1 MKMNKEFILKNL
13 MGIICA
19 VIILALFLPFMSVK
33 AEVSVGGFGGGSADQ
48 SMNGFSLVTDGGIF
62 GFAFILCLVAVAAS
76 CYIPQLKPFR
86 KIISA
91 IGSVAGI
98 VCLFIAPGSA
108 ASPVNAAAGGAT
120 AGTGVSAKVE
130 LNYLIGFWIIL
141 MLMLALIAMSVIQFL
156 GLKGNKVFDAVN
168 SVEDENG
175 TTGVSLPSIN
185 ADGIKSAIGSVNAD
199 SIKNMAQNAA
209 GSIAGAAGN
218 LKDKASQVAAN
229 MQNHSSTASAKK
241 EDPKAIIEQI
251 KQLHEMKENGILT
264 EEEFAEKKKEFLE
277 RL

>member
-48 SMNGFSLVTDGGIF
+48 SMNGFSLVTDGGFF
-62 GFAFILCLVAVAAS
+62 GFAFILCLAAVAES

-86 KIISA
+86 KNISA

-108 ASPVNAAAGGAT
+108 ASAVNAT

-141 MLMLALIAMSVIQFL
+141 ILMLALIAMSVIQFL

-168 SVEDENG
+168 SAEDENG
-175 TTGVSLPSIN
+175 TAGVSLPSIN

-209 GSIAGAAGN
+209 GSIAGAAEN
-218 LKDKASQVAAN
+218 LKDKASQAAAN
-229 MQNHSSTASAKK
+229 MQNHSITASAKK
-241 EDPKAIIEQI
+241 EDPQAVMEQI

>member
-1 MKMNKEFILKNL
+1 MKLNKEFVLKNL

-19 VIILALFLPFMSVK
+19 LIIVALFLPFMSVK

-48 SMNGFSLVTDGGIF
+48 SVNGFSLVTDGGIF
-62 GFAFILCLVAVAAS
+62 GFAFILCIAAVAAS

-91 IGSVAGI
+91 VGSVAGI

-108 ASPVNAAAGGAT
+108 ASAVNAAAGGAT

-130 LNYLIGFWIIL
+130 LSYQIGFWIIL
-141 MLMLALIAMSVIQFL
+141 ILMLALIAMSVIQFL

-168 SVEDENG
+168 SAEADTAALPTSTGAENG
-175 TTGVSLPSIN
+175 SPLGGFNT
-185 ADGIKSAIGSVNAD
+185 D
-199 SIKNMAQNAA
+199 SIRNMAQNAA
-209 GSIAGAAGN
+209 GGIVGAAES
-218 LKDKASQVAAN
+218 LKDKASQAA
-229 MQNHSSTASAKK
+229 QNIQNRAPATKK
-241 EDPKAIIEQI
+241 EDPQAVMEQI

-264 EEEFAEKKKEFLE
+264 EEEFAEKKKEFLT

>member
-48 SMNGFSLVTDGGIF
+48 SMNGFSLVTDGGFF

-108 ASPVNAAAGGAT
+108 ASAVNAAAGGAT

-141 MLMLALIAMSVIQFL
+141 ILMLALIAMSVIQFL

-168 SVEDENG
+168 SAEDENG
-175 TTGVSLPSIN
+175 TAGVSLPSIN

-209 GSIAGAAGN
+209 E
-218 LKDKASQVAAN
+218 ASQVR
-229 MQNHSSTASAKK
+229 QKISRIKRHRRRQICR
-241 EDPKAIIEQI
+241 IIQS
-251 KQLHEMKENGILT
+251 Q
-264 EEEFAEKKKEFLE
+264 
-277 RL
+277 RLQRRKIRKRSWSR

>member
-1 MKMNKEFILKNL
+1 MKLNKEFILKNL

-48 SMNGFSLVTDGGIF
+48 SMNGFSLVTDGGFF

-108 ASPVNAAAGGAT
+108 ASAVNAAAGGAT

-130 LNYLIGFWIIL
+130 LN
-141 MLMLALIAMSVIQFL
+141 
-156 GLKGNKVFDAVN
+156 
-168 SVEDENG
+168 
-175 TTGVSLPSIN
+175 
-185 ADGIKSAIGSVNAD
+185 
-199 SIKNMAQNAA
+199 
-209 GSIAGAAGN
+209 
-218 LKDKASQVAAN
+218 
-229 MQNHSSTASAKK
+229 
-241 EDPKAIIEQI
+241 
-251 KQLHEMKENGILT
+251 
-264 EEEFAEKKKEFLE
+264 
-277 RL
+277 

>member
-1 MKMNKEFILKNL
+1 

-108 ASPVNAAAGGAT
+108 ASAVNAAAGGAT

-241 EDPKAIIEQI
+241 EDPKAIMEQI

>member
-1 MKMNKEFILKNL
+1 MKLNKEFILKNL

-48 SMNGFSLVTDGGIF
+48 SMNGFSLVTDGGFF

-108 ASPVNAAAGGAT
+108 ASAVNAAAGGAT
-120 AGTGVSAKVE
+120 GTA
-130 LNYLIGFWIIL
+130 
-141 MLMLALIAMSVIQFL
+141 
-156 GLKGNKVFDAVN
+156 
-168 SVEDENG
+168 
-175 TTGVSLPSIN
+175 GVSLPSIN

-218 LKDKASQVAAN
+218 LKDKASQAAAN
-229 MQNHSSTASAKK
+229 MQNHSSTTSAKK
-241 EDPKAIIEQI
+241 EDPKAIMEQI

>member
-1 MKMNKEFILKNL
+1 MKLNKEFILKNL

-19 VIILALFLPFMSVK
+19 LIIVALFLPFMSVK

-48 SMNGFSLVTDGGIF
+48 SVNGFSLVTDGGIF
-62 GFAFILCLVAVAAS
+62 GFAFILCIAAVAAS

-91 IGSVAGI
+91 VGSAAGI

-108 ASPVNAAAGGAT
+108 ASAVNAAAGGAT

-130 LNYLIGFWIIL
+130 LNYQIGFWIIL
-141 MLMLALIAMSVIQFL
+141 ILMLALIAMSVIQFL

-168 SVEDENG
+168 SAEADTASTALPTNTGEQTKSPLGGLG
-175 TTGVSLPSIN
+175 T
-185 ADGIKSAIGSVNAD
+185 D

-209 GSIAGAAGN
+209 GGIAGVAEN
-218 LKDKASQVAAN
+218 LKDKASQAA
-229 MQNHSSTASAKK
+229 QNIQSHTSAKK
-241 EDPKAIIEQI
+241 EDPQAVMEQI

-264 EEEFAEKKKEFLE
+264 EEEFAEKKKEFLA

>member
-1 MKMNKEFILKNL
+1 MKLNKEFILKNL

-19 VIILALFLPFMSVK
+19 VIIVALFLPFMSVK

-62 GFAFILCLVAVAAS
+62 GFAFILCIVAVAAS

-91 IGSVAGI
+91 IGSVPGI

-108 ASPVNAAAGGAT
+108 ASAVNAAAGGAT

-141 MLMLALIAMSVIQFL
+141 ILMLALIAMSVIQFL

-168 SVEDENG
+168 SAETDTV
-175 TTGVSLPSIN
+175 TTSLPTGEQTKSSLGGFN
-185 ADGIKSAIGSVNAD
+185 TDGIR
-199 SIKNMAQNAA
+199 NMAQSAA
-209 GSIAGAAGN
+209 GSIAGAAEN
-218 LKDKASQVAAN
+218 LKDKASQAAAN
-229 MQNHSSTASAKK
+229 MQNHSSMASAKK
-241 EDPKAIIEQI
+241 EDPQAVMEQI

>member
-1 MKMNKEFILKNL
+1 
-13 MGIICA
+13 
-19 VIILALFLPFMSVK
+19 
-33 AEVSVGGFGGGSADQ
+33 
-48 SMNGFSLVTDGGIF
+48 MNGFSLVADGGIF
-62 GFAFILCLVAVAAS
+62 GFAFILCIVAVAAS

-108 ASPVNAAAGGAT
+108 ASAVNAAAGGAT

-130 LNYLIGFWIIL
+130 LNYQIGFWIIL
-141 MLMLALIAMSVIQFL
+141 ILMFALIAMSVIQFL

-168 SVEDENG
+168 SAEDETG
-175 TTGVSLPSIN
+175 TAAVSLPSIN
-185 ADGIKSAIGSVNAD
+185 ADGIKSAISSVNAD

-218 LKDKASQVAAN
+218 LKDKASQAAQN
-229 MQNHSSTASAKK
+229 IQNHSSATAVKK
-241 EDPKAIIEQI
+241 EDPKAIMEQI

-264 EEEFAEKKKEFLE
+264 EEEFSEKKKELLE